1 MVWNIV
7 GATSEILLGVRCNSF
22 GSNFSKSDGP
32 SLHTPAMTDCLSED
46 EEDFMAGGDLG
57 EGFGRKP
64 GGLYEGLDETMAKS
78 FKLRKESGSVHY
90 HLIKKGEDDCNTRH
104 HVGKNS
110 MSEERE
116 TGRPAKEVY
125 TRCRQNST
133 DASSEI
139 SNEDLRQR
147 LQDVTEEVELLRV
160 ELEASQ
166 RQLDGK
172 DEALKMLQSM
182 AMFDKATSHTK
193 VMLQKAGDHRRALEK
208 EINVLQWE
216 IEFDQVRLKNLEE
229 SWKEKYERIQCEN
242 AALKESLELQTNEVK
257 VLRSENTIVNQQCQE
272 LLAMLDV
279 KQQKMFQDNMS
290 LDKSSLVEVTA
301 LELAVL
307 GACTCCPAGEPCSCA
322 KMSAATRKHLLQLR
336 QEFELEKK
344 SKEEAYVMADAFRIA
359 FEQQLKRKNDAT
371 LPLSEIER
379 LCKKGSKRLNSW
391 RLLKEND
398 SISRARNKSL
408 GQKLKDLLVSS
419 ADSMNLDAADDP
431 QEVLRVLID
440 LLNDKEEALAHQRK
454 VSYMLARTIEGK
466 IDPARAHG
474 KSNKEPSVSSDQH
487 PCSDITVAGCHCLTD
502 HASHER
508 GSQEQATLR
517 TLETS
522 FSFLLNDVCPQQE
535 HTEETAINQEPIP
548 EVSGHPQT

>member
-1 MVWNIV
+1 
-7 GATSEILLGVRCNSF
+7 
-22 GSNFSKSDGP
+22 
-32 SLHTPAMTDCLSED
+32 MTDCLSEE

-64 GGLYEGLDETMAKS
+64 GGLYESLDETMTKS
-78 FKLRKESGSVHY
+78 FKLRKGSNSHY

-104 HVGKNS
+104 LVGKNS
-110 MSEERE
+110 ISEEKE
-116 TGRPAKEVY
+116 TVRPAKESY
-125 TRCRQNST
+125 SRCRQNSI

-147 LQDVTEEVELLRV
+147 LQDLTEEVELLRV
-160 ELEASQ
+160 DLEASQ
-166 RQLDGK
+166 RQCDGK

-193 VMLQKAGDHRRALEK
+193 VVLQKAEDHRRALEK

-216 IEFDQVRLKNLEE
+216 IEFDQVRIKNLEE
-229 SWKEKYERIQCEN
+229 SWKEKYERVQCEN
-242 AALKESLELQTNEVK
+242 AALKESLELRKSEVR
-257 VLRSENTIVNQQCQE
+257 VLKSENTIVTQQCQE

-279 KQQKMFQDNMS
+279 KQQKMFQDHVS

-307 GACTCCPAGEPCSCA
+307 GACTCCPGGEPCSCA
-322 KMSAATRKHLLQLR
+322 KMSAATRKQLLQLR
-336 QEFELEKK
+336 QEFEVEKK
-344 SKEEAYVMADAFRIA
+344 SKEEAYIMADAFRIA
-359 FEQQLKRKNDAT
+359 FEQQLKRRNDAT

-379 LCKKGSKRLNSW
+379 LCKKGSKKLNSW
-391 RLLKEND
+391 RRLKED
-398 SISRARNKSL
+398 DEQSISRARNRSL
-408 GQKLKDLLVSS
+408 GQKLKSMLVSS

-431 QEVLRVLID
+431 QEVVRILID

-466 IDPARAHG
+466 VDPARSHG
-474 KSNKEPSVSSDQH
+474 ERNEEPPVSSDQNNF
-487 PCSDITVAGCHCLTD
+487 SDVGITMDACHCLTD
-502 HASHER
+502 HASH
-508 GSQEQATLR
+508 GSGNQEQGTLG

-522 FSFLLNDVCPQQE
+522 FSLLLNDVYPQQKSA
-535 HTEETAINQEPIP
+535 EETATIQETLP
-548 EVSGHPQT
+548 EVQDILKSDL

>member
-1 MVWNIV
+1 M
-7 GATSEILLGVRCNSF
+7 S
-22 GSNFSKSDGP
+22 
-32 SLHTPAMTDCLSED
+32 DCLPEE

-64 GGLYEGLDETMAKS
+64 GGLYEGLDETMRKTM
-78 FKLRKESGSVHY
+78 KLRKGSSSHHY
-90 HLIKKGEDDCNTRH
+90 HLIKKGEEDCNTRH
-104 HVGKNS
+104 HAGKPS
-110 MSEERE
+110 MSEEKE
-116 TGRPAKEVY
+116 TARPAREYY
-125 TRCRQNST
+125 TRCRQNSI

-147 LQDVTEEVELLRV
+147 LQDLSEEVELLKV

-172 DEALKMLQSM
+172 DEALKILQNL
-182 AMFDKATSHTK
+182 AVFDKATSHTK
-193 VMLQKAGDHRRALEK
+193 DMLQKAEEHRRVLEK

-242 AALKESLELQTNEVK
+242 AALKESLELRTNEVK
-257 VLRSENTIVNQQCQE
+257 VLKSENTIINQQCQE

-279 KQQKMFQDNMS
+279 KQQKMFQDNVT

-301 LELAVL
+301 LE
-307 GACTCCPAGEPCSCA
+307 
-322 KMSAATRKHLLQLR
+322 
-336 QEFELEKK
+336 FEVEKK

-359 FEQQLKRKNDAT
+359 FEQQLKRRNDAT

-379 LCKKGSKRLNSW
+379 VCKKGSKRLNSW
-391 RLLKEND
+391 KRLKDDEH
-398 SISRARNKSL
+398 SISRDKKRSL
-408 GQKLKDLLVSS
+408 GQKLKGLMVSA
-419 ADSMNLDAADDP
+419 ADSVTLDTLDDP
-431 QEVLRVLID
+431 QEILRLLID

-466 IDPARAHG
+466 VDPESNHG
-474 KSNKEPSVSSDQH
+474 KNDPKEEPSVSRDEHSCSEIGVD
-487 PCSDITVAGCHCLTD
+487 PCRCLKDDATQGRS
-502 HASHER
+502 A
-508 GSQEQATLR
+508 QEQSIHR

-522 FSFLLNDVCPQQE
+522 FSLLLKDVYPQQE
-535 HTEETAINQEPIP
+535 DTEEIVINQETLCD
-548 EVSGHPQT
+548 VSGHPQT

>member
-1 MVWNIV
+1 M
-7 GATSEILLGVRCNSF
+7 L
-22 GSNFSKSDGP
+22 
-32 SLHTPAMTDCLSED
+32 AMTDSLSEN

-64 GGLYEGLDETMAKS
+64 GGLYESLDETMAKS
-78 FKLRKESGSVHY
+78 FKLRKGSSSLHY
-90 HLIKKGEDDCNTRH
+90 HLIKKGEDYCNTRH
-104 HVGKNS
+104 HVRKNS
-110 MSEERE
+110 MSEESE
-116 TGRPAKEVY
+116 TVRPAKELY
-125 TRCRQNST
+125 TRCRQNSI

-160 ELEASQ
+160 ELEAFQ

-216 IEFDQVRLKNLEE
+216 IEFDQERLKNMEE
-229 SWKEKYERIQCEN
+229 SWKEKYERIQYEN

-257 VLRSENTIVNQQCQE
+257 VLKSENTIINQQCQE

-307 GACTCCPAGEPCSCA
+307 GACTCCPGGEPCSCA
-322 KMSAATRKHLLQLR
+322 KMSAATRKQVLQLR
-336 QEFELEKK
+336 QEFEVEKK

-359 FEQQLKRKNDAT
+359 FEQQLKRRNDAT
-371 LPLSEIER
+371 LPISEIER

-391 RLLKEND
+391 KRLKEDGED
-398 SISRARNKSL
+398 SISRATNRSL
-408 GQKLKDLLVSS
+408 GQKLKDMLVSS
-419 ADSMNLDAADDP
+419 ADSMNLHAADDP
-431 QEVLRVLID
+431 QEVLRILID

-466 IDPARAHG
+466 VDPERTHG
-474 KSNKEPSVSSDQH
+474 KNNEEPPVSSDQH
-487 PCSDITVAGCHCLTD
+487 QSSDIGMTVVACHCQTD
-502 HASHER
+502 HASHGR

-522 FSFLLNDVCPQQE
+522 FSLLLNNATPQQE
-535 HTEETAINQEPIP
+535 HTEETVINQETLP
-548 EVSGHPQT
+548 EGLPQT

>member
-1 MVWNIV
+1 M
-7 GATSEILLGVRCNSF
+7 S
-22 GSNFSKSDGP
+22 
-32 SLHTPAMTDCLSED
+32 DCLPEE

-64 GGLYEGLDETMAKS
+64 GGLYEGLDETMRKTM
-78 FKLRKESGSVHY
+78 KLRKGSSSHHY
-90 HLIKKGEDDCNTRH
+90 HLIKKGEEDCNTRH
-104 HVGKNS
+104 HAGKPS
-110 MSEERE
+110 MSEEKE
-116 TGRPAKEVY
+116 TARPAREYY
-125 TRCRQNST
+125 TRCRQNSI

-147 LQDVTEEVELLRV
+147 LQDLSEEVELLKV

-172 DEALKMLQSM
+172 DEALKILQNL
-182 AMFDKATSHTK
+182 AVFDKATSHTK
-193 VMLQKAGDHRRALEK
+193 DMLQKAEEHRRVLEK

-242 AALKESLELQTNEVK
+242 AALKESLELRTNEVK
-257 VLRSENTIVNQQCQE
+257 VLKSENTIINQQCQE

-279 KQQKMFQDNMS
+279 KQQKMFQDNVT

-307 GACTCCPAGEPCSCA
+307 GACTCCPGGDPCSCA
-322 KMSAATRKHLLQLR
+322 KMSAATRKQLLQLR
-336 QEFELEKK
+336 QEFEVEKK

-359 FEQQLKRKNDAT
+359 FEQQLKRRNDAT

-379 LCKKGSKRLNSW
+379 VCKKGSKRLNSW
-391 RLLKEND
+391 KRLKDDEH
-398 SISRARNKSL
+398 SISRDKKRSL
-408 GQKLKDLLVSS
+408 GQKLKGLMVSA
-419 ADSMNLDAADDP
+419 ADSVTLDTLDDP
-431 QEVLRVLID
+431 QEILRLLID

-466 IDPARAHG
+466 VDPESNHG
-474 KSNKEPSVSSDQH
+474 KNDPKEEPSVSRDEHSCSEIGVD
-487 PCSDITVAGCHCLTD
+487 PCRCLKDDATQGRS
-502 HASHER
+502 A
-508 GSQEQATLR
+508 QEQSIHR

-522 FSFLLNDVCPQQE
+522 FSLLLKDVYPQQE
-535 HTEETAINQEPIP
+535 DTEEIVINQETLCD
-548 EVSGHPQT
+548 VSGHPQT